1 MVVKKKNKRGSGW
14 KRRYKNGTREGEY
27 ETRII
32 RKSKKCVKGERE
44 GEVPNPLLPL
54 KQKNRI
60 VKWQKPGTINPKE
73 NNTSNN
79 KKVK

>member
-1 MVVKKKNKRGSGW
+1 MVVKKKNKRGSGC

-44 GEVPNPLLPL
+44 GEVPNPLLP
-54 KQKNRI
+54 Q
-60 VKWQKPGTINPKE
+60 T
-73 NNTSNN
+73 
-79 KKVK
+79 KK